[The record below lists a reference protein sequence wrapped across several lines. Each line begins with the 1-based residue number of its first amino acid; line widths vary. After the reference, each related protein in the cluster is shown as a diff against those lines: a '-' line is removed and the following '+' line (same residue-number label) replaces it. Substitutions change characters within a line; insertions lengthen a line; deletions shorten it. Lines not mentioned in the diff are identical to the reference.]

1 VITTPRHTTATLR
14 STNASSVLG
23 RTLAVIRW
31 PFTNRNAAPIW
42 LLLRLYVAWVFL
54 TMGIAKI
61 EGGFLT
67 GDPIGE
73 MLKLVANGAIPVPF
87 EFYRGVSGMLVGAGL
102 TPLISHSMPFLELA
116 IALSLATGV
125 LTPLAA
131 FGALLLNINFVLS
144 GIGQLNFD
152 APYMVAEILMIL
164 GYSVVGVIGFEK
176 LALRILKAAIAKVR
190 PARQA
195 AATAR
200 R

>member
-1 VITTPRHTTATLR
+1 MITTPRN
-14 STNASSVLG
+14 STNVLTPANNASVL
-23 RTLAVIRW
+23 RQALAVIRW
-31 PFTNRNAAPIW
+31 PFTSRYAAPIW

-73 MLKLVANGAIPVPF
+73 MLKLVASGAIPAPF
-87 EFYRGVSGMLVGAGL
+87 EFYRGVAGMLVGAGL
-102 TPLISHSMPFLELA
+102 TPMISFSMPFLEIA

-144 GIGQLNFD
+144 GIGQIDFD
-152 APYMVAEILMIL
+152 FPYMVAEVLLIM

-176 LALRILKAAIAKVR
+176 LALRILKAAVAKVR
-190 PARQA
+190 PGRPEAAPARQ
-195 AATAR
+195 
-200 R
+200 